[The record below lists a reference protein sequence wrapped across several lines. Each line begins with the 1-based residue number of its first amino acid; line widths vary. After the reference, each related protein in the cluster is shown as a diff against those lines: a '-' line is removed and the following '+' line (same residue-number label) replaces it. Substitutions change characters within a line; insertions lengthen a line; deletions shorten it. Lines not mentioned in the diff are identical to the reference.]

1 MNAKDRRALKF
12 AERESWMSLKDERE
26 IMVKLHEKESQGRRF
41 IIKPD
46 MELTKV
52 ANTDCIMTP
61 FYGLT
66 VEQAIVKWKGD
77 EQTIKR
83 FAKGLCLGLK
93 HMHDVGFAHRD
104 IKEANVLM

>member
-1 MNAKDRRALKF
+1 
-12 AERESWMSLKDERE
+12 
-26 IMVKLHEKESQGRRF
+26 
-41 IIKPD
+41 
-46 MELTKV
+46 
-52 ANTDCIMTP
+52 MTP

-66 VEQAIVKWKGD
+66 VDQAILKWKGD

-93 HMHDVGFAHRD
+93 HMHDVGYAHRD